1 MPAGPAEFTVLLHQ
15 WRSGDEAAAGKL
27 MELAYQ
33 QLRLVAAKHMKR
45 ERPDH
50 TLQPTA
56 LVHELCAR
64 LLGGSTVDWQDRAHF
79 FSVASLQ
86 IRRLLVNHARD
97 RRAAKRG
104 GGAQRVDVAEC
115 PALPKP
121 LQEDL
126 IALDQVLSR
135 LEQLDPR
142 AAKVVELRF
151 FGGLNEN
158 EAAAVLGISVATLK
172 RDWEFARA
180 WLLTELM
187 PG

>member
-1 MPAGPAEFTVLLHQ
+1 M
-15 WRSGDEAAAGKL
+15 
-27 MELAYQ
+27 
-33 QLRLVAAKHMKR
+33 
-45 ERPDH
+45 
-50 TLQPTA
+50 
-56 LVHELCAR
+56 
-64 LLGGSTVDWQDRAHF
+64 DWQDRAHF
-79 FSVASLQ
+79 FSVASRQ